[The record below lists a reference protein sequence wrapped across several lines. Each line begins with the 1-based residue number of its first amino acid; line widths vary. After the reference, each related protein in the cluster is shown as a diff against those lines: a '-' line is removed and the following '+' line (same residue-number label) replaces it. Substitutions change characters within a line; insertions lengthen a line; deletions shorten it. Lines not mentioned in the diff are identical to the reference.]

1 MRYPPIYGLAVL
13 GVITLAACNDM
24 TDFSGSGVTKARPE
38 SVLTFDV
45 AMFSADALIEDVA
58 ELQFDFSNAM
68 GGVSAAP
75 GETPS
80 PGPLGP
86 VREVT
91 YYDADGNEQDT
102 YDGLTTASVHIL
114 SEISGERARGNW
126 SSSVSRTREV
136 TITGL
141 EDTEVIRTANGTGSS
156 TRSRSY
162 HSDEKGDRSYE
173 MSGTS
178 VITDV
183 VRPVPQDNPFVPR
196 EADLYPAS
204 GTITRDVTVV
214 IINGRNG
221 DETRTKH
228 VVITFNGTQFV
239 TMTVDGELIEVDL
252 SARRGRDPLRK
263 RGGKG
268 PPQPPTCRGNG
279 PPQPPTCGG
288 NGPPPPPG
296 VTG

>member
-1 MRYPPIYGLAVL
+1 MRCLPIDGLAVL
-13 GVITLAACNDM
+13 SAITLTACSEI
-24 TDFSGSGVTKARPE
+24 TDLPGPE
-38 SVLTFDV
+38 GTELPFGSVLTLDV

-58 ELQFDFSNAM
+58 ELQFDFS
-68 GGVSAAP
+68 GVIGSAYAAP
-75 GETPS
+75 VEATS
-80 PGPLGP
+80 RPLLER
-86 VREVT
+86 VRDVT
-91 YYDADGNEQDT
+91 YYDTDGNEQDA
-102 YDGLTTASVHIL
+102 YDGITTASVRIV
-114 SEISGERARGNW
+114 SEISGERTRGHW
-126 SSSVSRTREV
+126 SSTVSRTRAITV
-136 TITGL
+136 TGL
-141 EDTEVIRTANGTGSS
+141 AGTEVVSTANGIGSS

-196 EADLYPAS
+196 EAHLYPVS

-239 TMTVDGELIEVDL
+239 TMTVDGEPIEVDL

-279 PPQPPTCGG
+279 PP
-288 NGPPPPPG
+288 PPPG